1 MKAIL
6 KFFLGQESIDLE
18 KMDLYELDKMLM
30 ERFDDSAELKLN
42 GKYYKMINELLLQHP
57 DRDNYKQPN
66 GSIRIFLENDDGT
79 PILEKRSFN
88 NQPEEIVQ
96 KQIRVLYKKDVDNYT
111 KYGMN
116 NFLILRFQ
124 ENPEELRSF
133 LKKLFFKLYDEG
145 YTKENRGLNNF
156 ISFDEMIN
164 VQKSMFGDAKSLF
177 TDKKINI
184 KNKKEYDERV
194 MDFVHS
200 IRFNKLGDLYLDIRE
215 AAAREIDFL
224 KVKPKKVIKCEPI
237 EEITLDEM
245 IFGKKN
251 NIDDFHKELI
261 INDYLRLQTENNE
274 FREMEDMGA
283 RYKKK

>member
-30 ERFDDSAELKLN
+30 ERFDDSADLKLN
-42 GKYYKMINELLLQHP
+42 GKYYKMINELFLKHP

-88 NQPEEIVQ
+88 NEPEEIVQ
-96 KQIRVLYKKDVDNYT
+96 KQIRVLYKKDIDNYT

-124 ENPEELRSF
+124 ENPEELRNF
-133 LKKLFFKLYDEG
+133 LKKLFFKLYNDG
-145 YTKENRGLNNF
+145 YTKENRGLNDFINF
-156 ISFDEMIN
+156 KAMID

-224 KVKPKKVIKCEPI
+224 NVKPKKVLKYDPI
-237 EEITLDEM
+237 EKITLDEM

-261 INDYLRLQTENNE
+261 INDYIRLQTENNE
-274 FREMEDMGA
+274 FREMEDMGT

>member
-1 MKAIL
+1 MLIKKTNFDKEKKDVIIVLIEEKLMKAIL

-30 ERFDDSAELKLN
+30 ERFDDSADIKIK
-42 GKYYKMINELLLQHP
+42 GKYYKMMNEHFLKHP

-96 KQIRVLYKKDVDNYT
+96 KQIRVLYKKDIDNYT

-133 LKKLFFKLYDEG
+133 LKKLFLNYIMMVKL
-145 YTKENRGLNNF
+145 K
-156 ISFDEMIN
+156 
-164 VQKSMFGDAKSLF
+164 
-177 TDKKINI
+177 
-184 KNKKEYDERV
+184 KKED
-194 MDFVHS
+194 
-200 IRFNKLGDLYLDIRE
+200 
-215 AAAREIDFL
+215 
-224 KVKPKKVIKCEPI
+224 
-237 EEITLDEM
+237 
-245 IFGKKN
+245 
-251 NIDDFHKELI
+251 
-261 INDYLRLQTENNE
+261 
-274 FREMEDMGA
+274 
-283 RYKKK
+283 